1 MTYQAR
7 FGDGSEVV
15 LPATLEQEL
24 GLEPGDSLVVE
35 QDGFTIT
42 IKPYSQVVREVQ
54 AQVRAM
60 TKAGEGSAVDELLA
74 ERRAEAEREHAETR
88 EWLRSHGHE

>member
-7 FGDGSEVV
+7 FGDSSEVV

-24 GLEPGDSLVVE
+24 GLAPGDSLVVE
-35 QDGFTIT
+35 QNGSTIT
-42 IKPYSQVVREVQ
+42 IKPYSQVVREIQ

-60 TKAGEGSAVDELLA
+60 TRAEGGSAVDALLA
-74 ERRAEAEREHAETR
+74 DRRAEAAQDDAETR
-88 EWLRSHGHE
+88 EWLRSLDRE